1 MPLPF
6 QMADQFEL
14 LCVRPKETSL
24 AAFHPFSASRPL
36 PPQLHHDHHSLP
48 PLNVPKGADI
58 LLPTTRKRPRKKL
71 KMIIITLG
79 LLATTSLALAPWVMA
94 EDNMS
99 ESSAL
104 APAEAQDIDVYDAI
118 ASHPSVQAFRS
129 QVCQARSQ
137 VDLASRQL
145 ITINKE
151 RDIIAPLVEKGF
163 EPRIMLLNLDAR
175 IEAEAGRKE
184 LAELAVNRM
193 RSDLEAQQRKL
204 ASLENRYRAD
214 AETQL
219 VEVRTRAAQAEA
231 RLDALK
237 GKVAYTDVKAPS
249 DGIISAVH
257 IKTIGAVVDAGAV
270 MAEIVPDEKEVT
282 VRAQVLTDDVAKISP
297 GQKVRVSLSAYD
309 VSRYGA
315 LEGEVEK
322 IASNS
327 TQDENLPPYFVTMI
341 KIPDPI
347 YPNSGFEPE
356 ITPGMT
362 AIIDVIGGKRTVLQ
376 YILSPIER
384 AQQIAFREK

>member
-1 MPLPF
+1 M
-6 QMADQFEL
+6 
-14 LCVRPKETSL
+14 
-24 AAFHPFSASRPL
+24 
-36 PPQLHHDHHSLP
+36 
-48 PLNVPKGADI
+48 
-58 LLPTTRKRPRKKL
+58 
-71 KMIIITLG
+71 
-79 LLATTSLALAPWVMA
+79 
-94 EDNMS
+94 
-99 ESSAL
+99 
-104 APAEAQDIDVYDAI
+104 
-118 ASHPSVQAFRS
+118 
-129 QVCQARSQ
+129 
-137 VDLASRQL
+137 
-145 ITINKE
+145 
-151 RDIIAPLVEKGF
+151 VEKGF
-163 EPRIMLLNLDAR
+163 EPRISLLNIDAR

-193 RSDLEAQQRKL
+193 RSDLEAQERKL
-204 ASLENRYRAD
+204 ASLKNRYRAD

-341 KIPDPI
+341 KIPDPV